1 MPPRVLLLVPEG
13 DIAIALLLGGDSI
26 LPTGHWAHKTPGQIV
41 VFKTNNGNL
50 QKIQKISIT
59 GLPEGVAFSGN
70 GDYVYVSSFREKVLR
85 VYQVEGHF
93 LIDTG
98 TRVDLPGTPASMRGR
113 AR

>member
-1 MPPRVLLLVPEG
+1 M
-13 DIAIALLLGGDSI
+13 
-26 LPTGHWAHKTPGQIV
+26 
-41 VFKTNNGNL
+41 
-50 QKIQKISIT
+50 
-59 GLPEGVAFSGN
+59 
-70 GDYVYVSSFREKVLR
+70 YVSSFREKVLR